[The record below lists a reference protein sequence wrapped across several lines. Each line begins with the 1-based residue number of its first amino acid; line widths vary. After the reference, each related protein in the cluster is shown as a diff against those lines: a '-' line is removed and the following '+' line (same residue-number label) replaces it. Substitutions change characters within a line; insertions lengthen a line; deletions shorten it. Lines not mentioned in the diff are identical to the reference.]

1 MSLHAV
7 VEEIKRIKNKEPES
21 ILYGVWNSILNFQFP
36 VQEGYITRPQDE
48 HTSQSGEKGYSDLH
62 TFHYSGESS
71 TADKFLI
78 VQCKRAGFETRSSV
92 WIEGVGQLNRYL
104 AATHGTRR
112 VSDRSP
118 VYGIVAIGKS
128 MRVYKYDDDS
138 QSVDD
143 WSPGATVE
151 AGEVLDLV
159 EHEKKI
165 QRVLNHIRRYH

>member
-48 HTSQSGEKGYSDLH
+48 H